1 MVIILGLASLT
12 DNKCS
17 NTRGVIHGIAGVVFY
32 SDPVVPLQS
41 LQALVLQKNMSD
53 LSRSAVQASFDQV
66 IDLSCS

>member
-12 DNKCS
+12 DNKCN

-32 SDPVVPLQS
+32 SDPVVALQS